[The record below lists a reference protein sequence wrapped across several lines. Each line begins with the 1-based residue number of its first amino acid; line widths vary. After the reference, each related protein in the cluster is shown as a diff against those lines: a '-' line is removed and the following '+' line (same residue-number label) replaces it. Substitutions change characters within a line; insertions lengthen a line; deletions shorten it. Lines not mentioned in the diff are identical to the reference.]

1 MRSMLATVRC
11 PSATLCPA
19 QADDRPFVQV
29 ARDEKAFVLDP
40 SGKAFMPWGVT
51 RPRWLHDRLADVP
64 PPADCPLAV
73 VSGHTKVPAVQV
85 RHGGKKIL
93 VDTFGGYGSVLSAVT
108 LPELKVVTSE
118 G

>member
-1 MRSMLATVRC
+1 MKAMLATVLR
-11 PSATLCPA
+11 PSATSCPA

-29 ARDEKAFVLDP
+29 AEDEKAFALDP
-40 SGKAFMPWGVT
+40 SGKAFTPWGFT

-64 PPADCPLAV
+64 PPADCSLAV
-73 VSGHTKVPAVQV
+73 VSGHTKIPAVRV
-85 RHGGKKIL
+85 RHGGRKVL
-93 VDTFGGYGSVLSAVT
+93 VDTFGGYGSVLSAVL